1 MILGAYL
8 SLKIG
13 RKRLLHDPRADLGAA
28 LGERI
33 DVLGIE
39 LLEALLDTR
48 RQVAD
53 ELAVGLRAGR
63 EPARNPD
70 AGGGEAADH
79 LAERGVLAADLLQV
93 GHAEIFKPRYTHWFG
108 ILRVMTQRRTVF
120 FVSDGTG
127 ITAQML
133 GHSLLTQFE
142 GVEFNQVTL
151 PFVDSAEKAEE
162 CLARIAAEGGNGGQ
176 PIVFST
182 LVNNDVRTVV
192 RKANALFIDF
202 FESFIDPLEAGLGV
216 KSSHTIGRSHS
227 AMDKKEYQQR
237 IEAINFAMAHDDGAS
252 HRELA
257 QADVILIG
265 VSRSGKTPT
274 SLYLAMQFGVKAA
287 NYPLIP
293 EDLDRMKL
301 PEALRTEKH
310 RLYGLTIAP
319 ERLHEIRKERRPGS
333 KYADLDNCRFEVDEA
348 ENLMRREGVRCINS
362 TSKSIEEIATT
373 ILRELRISRQIY

>member
-1 MILGAYL
+1 M
-8 SLKIG
+8 
-13 RKRLLHDPRADLGAA
+13 
-28 LGERI
+28 
-33 DVLGIE
+33 V
-39 LLEALLDTR
+39 T
-48 RQVAD
+48 
-53 ELAVGLRAGR
+53 
-63 EPARNPD
+63 
-70 AGGGEAADH
+70 
-79 LAERGVLAADLLQV
+79 
-93 GHAEIFKPRYTHWFG
+93 
-108 ILRVMTQRRTVF
+108 RRTVF

-142 GVEFNQVTL
+142 GVEFDQFTL
-151 PFVDSAEKAEE
+151 PFIDSADKAEE
-162 CLARIAAEGGNGGQ
+162 CLARIAAEQKNGQ

-182 LVNNDVRTVV
+182 LVNNDVRAVL
-192 RKANALFIDF
+192 RRANALFIDF
-202 FESFIDPLEAGLGV
+202 FESFIDPLEAGLGM

-252 HRELA
+252 HRELS

-301 PEALRTEKH
+301 PEALRAEKS

-333 KYADLDNCRFEVDEA
+333 KYADLENCRFEVDEA

>member
-1 MILGAYL
+1 
-8 SLKIG
+8 
-13 RKRLLHDPRADLGAA
+13 
-28 LGERI
+28 
-33 DVLGIE
+33 
-39 LLEALLDTR
+39 
-48 RQVAD
+48 
-53 ELAVGLRAGR
+53 
-63 EPARNPD
+63 
-70 AGGGEAADH
+70 
-79 LAERGVLAADLLQV
+79 
-93 GHAEIFKPRYTHWFG
+93 
-108 ILRVMTQRRTVF
+108 MTQRRTVF

-151 PFVDSAEKAEE
+151 PFVDSREKAEE
-162 CLARIAAEGGNGGQ
+162 CLARIGAETNGQ

-182 LVNNDVRTVV
+182 LVNTDVREVL
-192 RKANALFIDF
+192 RKANALVIDF

-252 HRELA
+252 HRELG

-274 SLYLAMQFGVKAA
+274 SLYLALQFGVMAA

-293 EDLDRMKL
+293 EDFHRGKL
-301 PEALRTEKH
+301 PEALRAEKT

-333 KYADLDNCRFEVDEA
+333 RYADLDNCRFEVEEA
-348 ENLMRREGVRCINS
+348 EKLMRREGIRCINS

-373 ILRELRISRQIY
+373 ILRELRIQRQIY

>member
-1 MILGAYL
+1 M
-8 SLKIG
+8 S
-13 RKRLLHDPRADLGAA
+13 
-28 LGERI
+28 
-33 DVLGIE
+33 
-39 LLEALLDTR
+39 
-48 RQVAD
+48 
-53 ELAVGLRAGR
+53 
-63 EPARNPD
+63 
-70 AGGGEAADH
+70 
-79 LAERGVLAADLLQV
+79 
-93 GHAEIFKPRYTHWFG
+93 
-108 ILRVMTQRRTVF
+108 QRRTVF

-142 GVEFNQVTL
+142 GVEFDQVTL

-162 CLARIAAEGGNGGQ
+162 CLARIEAEAANGQ

-182 LVNNDVRTVV
+182 LVNQEVRTVI
-192 RKANALFIDF
+192 RRANALFVDF
-202 FESFIDPLEAGLGV
+202 FETFIDPLEAGLGV

-252 HRELA
+252 HRELG

-274 SLYLAMQFGVKAA
+274 SLYMALQFGVKAA

-293 EDLDRMKL
+293 EDFHRMQL
-301 PEALRTEKH
+301 PEALRGFKS
-310 RLYGLTIAP
+310 RLYGLTIAA
-319 ERLHEIRKERRPGS
+319 ERLHEIRQERRPDS
-333 KYADLDNCRFEVDEA
+333 RYAEMENCRFEIEEA
-348 ENLMRREGVRCINS
+348 QKLMRREGIRCINS

-373 ILRELRISRQIY
+373 ILRELRIQRQVY

>member
-1 MILGAYL
+1 M
-8 SLKIG
+8 
-13 RKRLLHDPRADLGAA
+13 
-28 LGERI
+28 
-33 DVLGIE
+33 
-39 LLEALLDTR
+39 
-48 RQVAD
+48 
-53 ELAVGLRAGR
+53 
-63 EPARNPD
+63 
-70 AGGGEAADH
+70 
-79 LAERGVLAADLLQV
+79 
-93 GHAEIFKPRYTHWFG
+93 GH
-108 ILRVMTQRRTVF
+108 RRTVF

-151 PFVDSAEKAEE
+151 PFVDSTEKAEE
-162 CLARIAAEGGNGGQ
+162 CLARIGAETNGQ

-182 LVNNDVRTVV
+182 LVNSDVREVL
-192 RKANALFIDF
+192 RRANALVIDF

-252 HRELA
+252 HRELGL
-257 QADVILIG
+257 ADVILIG

-274 SLYLAMQFGVKAA
+274 SLYLALQFGVMAA

-293 EDLDRMKL
+293 EDFHRGKL
-301 PEALRTEKH
+301 PEALRAEKT

-333 KYADLDNCRFEVDEA
+333 KYADMDNCRFEVAEA
-348 ENLMRREGVRCINS
+348 ESLMRREGIRSINS

-373 ILRELRISRQIY
+373 ILRELRIQRQVY

>member
-1 MILGAYL
+1 M
-8 SLKIG
+8 S
-13 RKRLLHDPRADLGAA
+13 
-28 LGERI
+28 
-33 DVLGIE
+33 
-39 LLEALLDTR
+39 
-48 RQVAD
+48 
-53 ELAVGLRAGR
+53 
-63 EPARNPD
+63 
-70 AGGGEAADH
+70 
-79 LAERGVLAADLLQV
+79 
-93 GHAEIFKPRYTHWFG
+93 
-108 ILRVMTQRRTVF
+108 QRRTVF

-142 GVEFNQVTL
+142 GVEFHQVTL
-151 PFVDSAEKAEE
+151 PFIDSTEKAEE
-162 CLARIAAEGGNGGQ
+162 CLARIGAEATNGQ

-182 LVNNDVRTVV
+182 LVNSDVREVL

-202 FESFIDPLEAGLGV
+202 FESFIDPLEAGLGI

-252 HRELA
+252 HRELG

-274 SLYLAMQFGVKAA
+274 SLYLALQFGVRAA

-293 EDLDRMKL
+293 EDFHRGKL
-301 PEALRTEKH
+301 PEALRAEKT

-319 ERLHEIRKERRPGS
+319 ERLREIRKERRPGS
-333 KYADLDNCRFEVDEA
+333 QYADLDNCRFEVAEA
-348 ENLMRREGVRCINS
+348 ESLMRREGIRCINS
-362 TSKSIEEIATT
+362 THKSIEEIATT
-373 ILRELRISRQIY
+373 ILRELRIQRQVY

>member
-1 MILGAYL
+1 M
-8 SLKIG
+8 
-13 RKRLLHDPRADLGAA
+13 D
-28 LGERI
+28 
-33 DVLGIE
+33 
-39 LLEALLDTR
+39 
-48 RQVAD
+48 
-53 ELAVGLRAGR
+53 
-63 EPARNPD
+63 
-70 AGGGEAADH
+70 
-79 LAERGVLAADLLQV
+79 
-93 GHAEIFKPRYTHWFG
+93 
-108 ILRVMTQRRTVF
+108 QRRTVF

-151 PFVDSAEKAEE
+151 PFVDSPEKAEE
-162 CLARIAAEGGNGGQ
+162 CCARISAEAGNGQ

-182 LVNNDVRTVV
+182 LVNNDLRAIVR
-192 RKANALFIDF
+192 RANALFIDF
-202 FESFIDPLEAGLGV
+202 FESFIDPLEAGLGI

-252 HRELA
+252 HRELG
-257 QADVILIG
+257 QSDVILVG

-293 EDLDRMKL
+293 EDFHRMKL
-301 PEALRTEKH
+301 PEALRGEKT

-333 KYADLDNCRFEVDEA
+333 RYADLDNCRYEVDEA
-348 ENLMRREGVRCINS
+348 ENLMRREGIRSINS

-373 ILRELRISRQIY
+373 ILRELRIKRQIY